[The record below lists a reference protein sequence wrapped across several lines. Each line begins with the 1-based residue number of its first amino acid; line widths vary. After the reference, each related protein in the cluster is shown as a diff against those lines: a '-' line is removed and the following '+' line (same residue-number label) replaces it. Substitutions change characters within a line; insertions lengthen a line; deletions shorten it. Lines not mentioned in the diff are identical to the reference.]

1 MAITQMEP
9 FAATWLQHE
18 DRTPRVRLTAN
29 LNYWD
34 TDRGPRLR
42 EVILRNDLSSEEALG
57 LVCTTE
63 GEVDVLTEVSP
74 ADAER
79 VEDSEYARLISTDA
93 VFAVAGVINRD
104 AEGLPLADRRA
115 RLALNLAVDR
125 DRLVRETMFGRAT
138 PLAGLTPP
146 ATVLEEGRLKPHS
159 HDADRA
165 AELWR
170 EALDELDEADGGRP
184 LRVATLY
191 GLEDVASAVA
201 ADLEGTL
208 GVEVEIIAYRREEES
223 PVRRRL
229 AEKKL
234 PQDWDVLILG
244 HGAQFAESVVPEL
257 HRAFVGAT
265 GEFRAGPIVPEFESL
280 FAELA
285 TKTAPSE
292 QADVSQR
299 IDRLVRDE
307 SLALSLYAPQALYAV
322 NQHVDFTPYRTTFEL
337 AKTSVD
343 DGHWSRRQ

>member
-9 FAATWLQHE
+9 FAATWLQRE
-18 DRTPRVRLTAN
+18 DRTARVSLAAN
-29 LNYWD
+29 QNYWD
-34 TDRGPRLR
+34 KDRGPRLQ
-42 EVILRNDLSSEEALG
+42 EVVLRNDLSPEKALD

-63 GEVDVLTEVSP
+63 GEVDLVTQVLP

-79 VEDSEYARLISTDA
+79 VENSEYARLVSVDA

-125 DRLVRETMFGRAT
+125 ERLVRETMSGRAT

-146 ATVLEEGRLKPHS
+146 AAVPEEGRLEPYS

-165 AELWR
+165 AELWS
-170 EALDELDEADGGRP
+170 EALGEAGGGERP
-184 LRVATLY
+184 LRVAAL
-191 GLEDVASAVA
+191 GGFEGVADAVA
-201 ADLEGTL
+201 ADLKDAL
-208 GVEVEIIAYRREEES
+208 GVEVEVIVYGGEQES

-234 PQDWDVLILG
+234 SQNWDVLILG

-265 GEFRAGPIVPEFESL
+265 GEFRAGPAVPEFESL
-280 FAELA
+280 FVELA
-285 TKTAPSE
+285 AKTDPTE
-292 QADVSQR
+292 QAEVSR
-299 IDRLVRDE
+299 RVDRLVRDE

-322 NQHVDFTPYRTTFEL
+322 NRHVDFTPYRTTFEL
-337 AKTSVD
+337 VETSVN
-343 DGHWSRRQ
+343 GEHWSQRG